1 MRRIR
6 VKVTPQPIG
15 FYGDIAR
22 SSLPSAFENSMFY
35 EVADAVELRCFVTRP
50 AANPDS
56 GGDGPESRHV
66 FGQNG
71 DAVRESGSLNVVDH
85 GRDLNSVGNQKFL
98 RQTRTAVDQGV

>member
-1 MRRIR
+1 M
-6 VKVTPQPIG
+6 TPQPIS

-22 SSLPSAFENSMFY
+22 SSMPSAFENSMFD
-35 EVADAVELRCFVTRP
+35 EVADAVELRRFVAGP

-56 GGDGPESRHV
+56 GGHGPQSRHV

-85 GRDLNSVGNQKFL
+85 CRDPNSVW
-98 RQTRTAVDQGV
+98 